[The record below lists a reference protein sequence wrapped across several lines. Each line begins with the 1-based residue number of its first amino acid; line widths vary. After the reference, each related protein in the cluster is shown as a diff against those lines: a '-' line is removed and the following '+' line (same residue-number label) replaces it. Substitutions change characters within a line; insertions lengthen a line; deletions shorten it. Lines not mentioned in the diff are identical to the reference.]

1 MRFRRFSSRAAAGTI
16 PAESRM
22 EGRSRMFVSGLIFW
36 CFPRGAGER
45 LTNRGNF
52 GCREPVPGCGMN
64 RAVFRYVWPILFTG
78 AALGLRMLLNPWCG
92 ERVPYVTFYVSVT
105 LSAILGGVI
114 PGFIATVLGTLA
126 AIYFFVPPIHR
137 LAIDGTDHQVIVALD
152 FGISIVLV
160 VLADRQRRAAAEA
173 AEGRRMLEAV
183 MEYLPEGLTILE
195 APDAKV
201 RMMSRHGGELLGG
214 TRESFQHKTV
224 ADYTPIFCRPD
235 RKTPAQME
243 EKVGLRAIQHGEITK
258 DVESIIKRPDGGAS
272 VILARAAPI
281 RDSKGRIRGAVVAWR
296 DITERK
302 RLEEKLRESTKL
314 QSLGVLAGGIA
325 HDFNNL
331 LTGVLGNASLL
342 MMDLP
347 EESKAWRF
355 AQEISRV
362 AERAAR
368 LSRQMLAYSGHGRFL
383 VEPLDLSE
391 CIRRLVP
398 KIESSISKHVQLK
411 FDLAD
416 DLPAIEADA
425 SQIQELISTLVSNG
439 GEAIGPH
446 AGRVT
451 IATRQLSIDSF
462 YVHPPPLHEEI
473 QPGTY
478 VALEVSDTGSGMDEE
493 TVARIFDPFFTTKFM
508 GRGLELAAA
517 QGIVRGHKGSILVY
531 SVPGQGTTIS
541 MLFPVAAPAVPGAA
555 PEAGPTRAEEKSGTV
570 LVIENEEII
579 RSTANDVL
587 RQLGYSVRTATDG
600 REGIEIFRAQKDSIA
615 AVLLATTIPGMSS
628 EQTLREL
635 QEIRPDVAVVLS
647 SGFGEAEA
655 LRRFGQ
661 HRLAGFLQKP
671 YSMKMLA
678 ERVHE
683 AVASVTSRS

>member
-1 MRFRRFSSRAAAGTI
+1 
-16 PAESRM
+16 
-22 EGRSRMFVSGLIFW
+22 
-36 CFPRGAGER
+36 
-45 LTNRGNF
+45 
-52 GCREPVPGCGMN
+52 
-64 RAVFRYVWPILFTG
+64 
-78 AALGLRMLLNPWCG
+78 
-92 ERVPYVTFYVSVT
+92 
-105 LSAILGGVI
+105 
-114 PGFIATVLGTLA
+114 
-126 AIYFFVPPIHR
+126 
-137 LAIDGTDHQVIVALD
+137 
-152 FGISIVLV
+152 VLV

-183 MEYLPEGLTILE
+183 MEYIPEGLTILE

-201 RMMSRHGGELLGG
+201 RMMSRHGAKLLGG
-214 TRESFQHKTV
+214 TRESFQHKTI
-224 ADYTPIFCRPD
+224 ADYTPISYHPD
-235 RKTPAQME
+235 GKTPKLLE
-243 EKVGLRAIQHGEITK
+243 EMVGLRAIQNGEITK
-258 DVESIIKRPDGGAS
+258 EVESIIKRPDGGAS

-281 RDSKGRIRGAVVAWR
+281 RDSKGRIRGSVVAWR

-314 QSLGVLAGGIA
+314 RSLGVLAGGIA

-347 EESKAWRF
+347 EDSTAWRL

-416 DLPAIEADA
+416 GLPAIEADA
-425 SQIQELISTLVSNG
+425 SQIQELILTLVSNG
-439 GEAIGPH
+439 GEAIGPN

-451 IATRQLSIDSF
+451 IATRQLSMDSF
-462 YVHPPPLHEEI
+462 YVHPPLLHEEL

-531 SVPGQGTTIS
+531 SAPGQGTTIS
-541 MLFPVAAPAVPGAA
+541 MLFPVAAPAVPCAA
-555 PEAGPTRAEEKSGTV
+555 PEAGPMRAEEKSGTV

-579 RSTANDVL
+579 RSTANDIL
-587 RQLGYSVRTATDG
+587 RRLGYSVRTATDG
-600 REGIEIFRAQKDSIA
+600 REGIEILRAQKHSIA
-615 AVLLATTIPGMSS
+615 VVLLDTTIPGMSG

-671 YSMKMLA
+671 YSMKMLT

-683 AVASVTSRS
+683 VVASVTSRP